1 MKIGIIGASGA
12 VGREMINSLAQYRLD
27 VEELRLFASKRSA
40 GTKLSFNG
48 KEIEIE
54 ELCEERL
61 EGLDY
66 VLGAVSNELSKK
78 YWPMIEKAGAVYV
91 DNSSAF
97 RMNDDVPLIVPEI
110 NGEDALRHHGLIANP
125 NCSTIITM
133 LALAPIN
140 KLSRIKDIVATTF
153 QAVSGAG
160 NKGIEELKDQIR
172 AIENGEEVRNE
183 VFPKQIAYNCIAE
196 IGSYLDNGYT
206 SEEMKM
212 QNEGRKIFHNDDLNV
227 SCTCVRVPVYR
238 SHSISVRLIT
248 ERKLELDEIYKAI
261 EEYPSVKLFKDD
273 IPTPLASSDQD
284 DVYVGRIRKDL
295 TDERGIC
302 LFCCGDQ
309 VRRGAASNAVLII
322 KYLEEHK

>member
-1 MKIGIIGASGA
+1 M
-12 VGREMINSLAQYRLD
+12 GREMINSLAQYRLD

-110 NGEDALRHHGLIANP
+110 NGEDALNHHGLIANP

-248 ERKLELDEIYKAI
+248 ERKLELAEIYKAI
-261 EEYPSVKLFKDD
+261 KEYPSVKLFKDD
-273 IPTPLASSDQD
+273 IPTPLASSNQD

-295 TDERGIC
+295 TDEKGIC